1 MTSFFPFQWTFEDKV
16 THVTQPFLHTSEG
29 IIYIWGWNQANE
41 GVCVRVE
48 DFKIPMWIELP
59 PTVKIVNSAVIIDKP
74 IEWTEDILDK
84 LIAHLNT
91 KMRRK
96 EWSKEKTAEVNT
108 KPLRSWEL
116 PYSIDI
122 TSRTRLYNNEFEYD
136 LSTKKYKSI
145 SVPFLEMRFNSL
157 SSQQLYLELLR
168 TPLNVFGIGEV
179 LLSCLCA
186 NRNLTPVMKLMTQC
200 KLPSAGWIELI
211 NPQVVLDVHKKS
223 TKQHEYVVSCRNI
236 RALANPSQ
244 MPIVHPLVCSFDIE
258 TYSHDHAHFPDPEE
272 PRDKILQIGCV
283 FAQKGKVGR
292 KVCLSLRW
300 DETVPDAEEVDE
312 ASSFELKL
320 YKNEQA
326 LLLGWKDLVLEE
338 SPDVL
343 IGYNIFGFDIK
354 YMYKRALYTRNLDFL
369 LFGCIKSVKAEYKE
383 ISWESSARGKVEFQY
398 LNTHGR
404 LFIDLL
410 PVIKASEN
418 LESYKLETVAAKYLQ
433 TNKDPIKPKD
443 IFESWKEQDWSK
455 FYKVAKYC
463 VQDTYV
469 TYLLFEKLLIW
480 FGLVESATTNKVP
493 IFCMVSQGQQIKA
506 YAQIFDYCFHHNMM
520 CNPPL
525 TKAVK
530 SPYRGAIVTEPIP
543 GLYHTILPFDFASLY
558 PSIIIAHNIDFSRLV
573 KNNADIP
580 EHLAPTI
587 EWTDHEG
594 CEHDPSTTSKV
605 IKERF
610 RQKDNPQHLKTEE
623 FRIVATKPKKVFCGS
638 YKYRFMSSE
647 AAGKGVIPSIIE
659 ELLAARKK
667 VRKVMATNELLIESS
682 ICEADIKGWKEV
694 NQVLEKRQ
702 LAYKVNANSMY
713 GAYGSEQGYLPFF
726 AGAEC
731 VTRIGRESIM
741 KASECITQVHGGKVI
756 YNDTDSAYCFFESLA
771 GKTVPQVWEF
781 ANQVVENIKT
791 LFPAPMKLE
800 FEEKIYSK
808 FLIFGK
814 KRYIAEMTDENGKV
828 KDKLYMRGVPLV
840 RREYIEHF
848 KSIYKTCVDVIL
860 ANIATLNDTTILN
873 DSTVLKDLKNNLLNA
888 IMEHFLQI
896 LRSSNDTTFKSF
908 VIFKGL
914 NKAHEDYAIASAHV
928 KVARKIAARG
938 TPVLPNTRIEYVL
951 LASPNN
957 KFDKNAKQSDIAES
971 LEYYKEFR
979 SVLRLDYLQYFDSQY
994 VNNLDQLLTTAFGAK
1009 DEGCLVFKQ
1018 LTRKNKRLEAVFGDT
1033 KHGARGAHI
1042 ATLFGYLTAKNKMV
1056 AQIKSLFYPVI

>member
-16 THVTQPFLHTSEG
+16 THNDSPFQHTSQC
-29 IIYIWGWNQANE
+29 IIYIWGWNAANE

-59 PTVKIVNSAVIIDKP
+59 PTVQVTVKDKITDIP
-74 IEWTEDILDK
+74 IEWTESNIEK
-84 LIAHLNT
+84 LTAHLRS
-91 KMRRK
+91 KMRTK
-96 EWSKEKTAEVNT
+96 KFTKEKINPPPTQ
-108 KPLRSWEL
+108 PLRSWEL
-116 PYSIDI
+116 PFDI
-122 TSRTRLYNNEFEYD
+122 NVTSRARLYNNEFEFVA
-136 LSTKKYKSI
+136 STQKYKSI
-145 SVPFLEMRFNSL
+145 PVNFLEMRFNSL
-157 SSQQLYLELLR
+157 TSQQLYFELLR
-168 TPLNVFGIGEV
+168 VPLNVFGIGEV

-200 KLPSAGWIELI
+200 KLPSAGWIELL
-211 NPQVVLDVHKKS
+211 NPVEVLNTNKLS

-236 RALANPSQ
+236 RALADSLQ

-258 TYSHDHAHFPDPEE
+258 TYSHDHAHFPNPDE
-272 PRDKILQIGCV
+272 PKDIILQIGCV
-283 FAQKGKVGR
+283 FARKGKVSR
-292 KVCLSLRW
+292 KVCLSLCW
-300 DETVPDAEEVDE
+300 DKTVSVEEDGT
-312 ASSFELKL
+312 FELIRIS
-320 YKNEQA
+320 NEHD
-326 LLLGWKDLVLEE
+326 LLLAWKDLILEE

-354 YMYKRALYTRNLDFL
+354 YMYNRAKYRQDLDFL
-369 LFGCIKSVKAEYKE
+369 LFGCIKNVRAEYKE
-383 ISWESSARGKVEFQY
+383 ISWESSARGKVEFQF

-443 IFESWKEQDWSK
+443 IFESWKERDWTK

-506 YAQIFDYCFHHNMM
+506 YAQIFDYCYHHNMM

-525 TKAVK
+525 TKAIK

-605 IKERF
+605 VKERF
-610 RQKDNPQHLKTEE
+610 RQKDNPQHLKTDE

-667 VRKVMATNELLIESS
+667 VRKVMAANELLIEASM
-682 ICEADIKGWKEV
+682 CEDDIKGWKEV

-741 KASECITQVHGGKVI
+741 KASECITKVHGGKVI

-771 GKTVPQVWEF
+771 NKTVPQVWEF
-781 ANQVVENIKT
+781 ANQVVEHIKT

-860 ANIATLNDTTILN
+860 ANIATLNDSLN
-873 DSTVLKDLKNNLLNA
+873 DSPGLIGLKNNLLNA
-888 IMEHFLQI
+888 IMEHFLII

-1018 LTRKNKRLEAVFGDT
+1018 LTRKGGRLEAVFGDT

-1042 ATLFGYLTAKNKMV
+1042 ATLFGYLTAKNKVMT
-1056 AQIKSLFYPVI
+1056 QLKSLHYPV